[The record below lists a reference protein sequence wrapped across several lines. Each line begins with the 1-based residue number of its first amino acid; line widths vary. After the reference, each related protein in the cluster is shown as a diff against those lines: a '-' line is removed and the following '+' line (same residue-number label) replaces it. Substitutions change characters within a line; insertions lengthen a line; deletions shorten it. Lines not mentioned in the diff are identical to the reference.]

1 MQGNG
6 KKRGQHRALT
16 IFLSSA
22 LTGRTAPSTVFSVLS
37 HCCCSHSSALL
48 QATRRQQDI
57 LWRLQCGAGA
67 QLSRARETGQ
77 GSPQST
83 SPEQFS
89 ATWWSLGTCNAWRAT
104 KWRISNTFI
113 QIFCLPPV
121 TIQYAWENLH
131 LTNQHLNFKLNRC
144 SSLEAS
150 PESPTKASALYNV
163 LSWGYEPK
171 LVASGLCTPKTDR
184 AHLEGSRVLSPRNP
198 IRINI
203 MEATKYSSKGALE
216 ERHQNKCCITFWS
229 HTVHPKLDVLFLFSD
244 HQLESKHRK

>member
-1 MQGNG
+1 ME
-6 KKRGQHRALT
+6 KKRTAQGSDNIPVISAHWQNSPQHSVFCSLPLLLLTQLSFASGNKEAARHIVAL
-16 IFLSSA
+16 A
-22 LTGRTAPSTVFSVLS
+22 VWCWST
-37 HCCCSHSSALL
+37 
-48 QATRRQQDI
+48 
-57 LWRLQCGAGA
+57 

-89 ATWWSLGTCNAWRAT
+89 ATRWSLGTCNAWCAT
-104 KWRISNTFI
+104 KWRISNMFI
-113 QIFCLPPV
+113 QISCLPPV

-163 LSWGYEPK
+163 LSWGYEPN
-171 LVASGLCTPKTDR
+171 LVAGGLRTPKTDR